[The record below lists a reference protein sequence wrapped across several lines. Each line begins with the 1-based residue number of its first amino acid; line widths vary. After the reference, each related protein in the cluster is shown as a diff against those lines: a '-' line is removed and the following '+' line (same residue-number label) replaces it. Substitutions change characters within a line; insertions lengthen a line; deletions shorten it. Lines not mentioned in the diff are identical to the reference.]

1 MRTYVLVHGAFGGA
15 WGWRRIR
22 PLLWAKGHPVFTP
35 TLTGL
40 GERVHLATPEVNL
53 STHIT
58 DVVNCLYFEDLT
70 DIVLVGHSYGGMVI
84 TAVADAVPERI
95 AHLVYVDAILPED
108 GQSGADMGALPP
120 RDGWVVPAPLQ
131 DPPPDETPEQAW
143 ARVRLVPHPFATLE
157 EKVHLSQSL
166 ESRPFTRT
174 YIKAGAEPYNPDNP
188 GNFWRAADRVRNDP
202 AWRYVE
208 LPCGHSIQRDMPNEL
223 AALLLEL
230 A

>member
-1 MRTYVLVHGAFGGA
+1 MTTYVLVHGAFGGA
-15 WGWRRIR
+15 WGWRRVR
-22 PLLWAKGHPVFTP
+22 PLLWAKGHLVFTP

-40 GERVHLATPEVNL
+40 GERVHLAGPEVNL

-70 DIVLVGHSYGGMVI
+70 EVVLVGHSYGGMVI
-84 TAVADAVPERI
+84 TGVADAVPERI

-108 GQSGADMGALPP
+108 GQSGADMGELPP
-120 RDGWVVPAPLQ
+120 RDGWRIPLPATEL
-131 DPPPDETPEQAW
+131 PPDETPEQAW
-143 ARVRLVPHPFATLE
+143 ARVRLVPHPVATLE
-157 EKVHLSQSL
+157 EKLHLSQPL

-174 YIKAGAEPYNPDNP
+174 YIKAGNEPYNPDNP
-188 GNFWRAADRVRNDP
+188 GNFWRAANRVRNHP

-208 LPCGHSIQRDMPNEL
+208 LPSGHSIQRDMPNEL
-223 AALLLEL
+223 VALLLEL